1 MSPSTALAS
10 AVAQAGMLLR
20 DSPYSGNADYASV
33 LDQLEQLEE
42 SIRSPYTD
50 EFVELV
56 MRMKRL
62 DQMGDDQ

>member
-1 MSPSTALAS
+1 
-10 AVAQAGMLLR
+10 MLLR